1 MVDKELF
8 ECVSANTIKM
18 RLYQKK
24 KIQLKWEI
32 FKCFKRVGASLKLC
46 SNCVAQIDLRY
57 LSTGNDMIIWEVTIF
72 SEDNLHNNVL
82 AVIIVIC
89 IVNVFE
95 ADSGSFAWLD
105 WVITLSLLLLHLRP
119 VPVKKK
125 GIKTGYDPEKQYKGG
140 LINTFWPAFWFLWN
154 GKGKRIRPFPLVAV
168 HETLPLWLRF
178 SLLTVDTMLIV
189 TDH

>member
-1 MVDKELF
+1 M
-8 ECVSANTIKM
+8 
-18 RLYQKK
+18 
-24 KIQLKWEI
+24 
-32 FKCFKRVGASLKLC
+32 
-46 SNCVAQIDLRY
+46 
-57 LSTGNDMIIWEVTIF
+57 TIF

-140 LINTFWPAFWFLWN
+140 LINTF
-154 GKGKRIRPFPLVAV
+154 
-168 HETLPLWLRF
+168 
-178 SLLTVDTMLIV
+178 
-189 TDH
+189 